1 MRFLCALVCLAFLQN
16 VGMEINIP
24 DRAPMAK
31 VKASIKAREPSNVH
45 VINVTVITAE
55 FWTAKSTRAST
66 RIKAR
71 NRKNCV
77 THLLSSFTLSRNA
90 DKDYTILS

>member
-1 MRFLCALVCLAFLQN
+1 
-16 VGMEINIP
+16 MEINIP
-24 DRAPMAK
+24 DNAPIAK
-31 VKASIKAREPSNVH
+31 VKASIKAREPLNVH

-77 THLLSSFTLSRNA
+77 MHLLFFYSLTEYR
-90 DKDYTILS
+90 

>member
-1 MRFLCALVCLAFLQN
+1 
-16 VGMEINIP
+16 MEINIP
-24 DRAPMAK
+24 DSAPMAN

-45 VINVTVITAE
+45 AINVTVITAE

>member
-1 MRFLCALVCLAFLQN
+1 
-16 VGMEINIP
+16 MEINIP

-45 VINVTVITAE
+45 TINVTVITAE